1 MIWRIAF
8 LSSLLLHALVVFAW
22 QVRFASEAVASDLP
36 LLVLLQ
42 APAVLSPA
50 VAKQPS
56 VVQSNRPPL
65 RQTTTEKPLA
75 PSLPKPREHVA
86 ASLTKPQTSAASMGL
101 QSQQT
106 QIVGSAVTSA
116 GMSAAVVETAV
127 QYRAAYLNN
136 PEPEMPRLSRM
147 KMESGKVQLHVKVS
161 AAGEPIQVTVLS
173 SSHYPRLD
181 QAAVDTVKTQ
191 WRFIPAKKN
200 GVPIEANVVFAIEFN
215 LK

>member
-22 QVRFASEAVASDLP
+22 QGRFETEAAASDLP
-36 LLVLLQ
+36 LLVRLQ

-56 VVQSNRPPL
+56 VVHPNRPPL
-65 RQTTTEKPLA
+65 RQTITKKPLTPA
-75 PSLPKPREHVA
+75 LPKPREHVA
-86 ASLTKPQTSAASMGL
+86 APLAKPQASATSMGL
-101 QSQQT
+101 QSPQT
-106 QIVGSAVTSA
+106 QTVNSAETSAV
-116 GMSAAVVETAV
+116 MSAAAEETAV

-147 KMESGKVQLHVKVS
+147 KMESGKVQLQVKVN

-181 QAAVDTVKTQ
+181 QAAVETVKTQ

-200 GVPIEANVVFAIEFN
+200 GVSIEANVVFAIEFN